1 MELLKK
7 FNISIIFMKISIPLF
22 FIMNSEIN
30 NKIDYSHTKK
40 LQYIQVINKIP
51 VQIVLRWK
59 MVLSFAIY
67 KYNMT
72 CDLKSL
78 CKTCLSFTIWFYS
91 NIKNTKAKNL
101 DIYGICFKFMPNQN

>member
-1 MELLKK
+1 
-7 FNISIIFMKISIPLF
+7 
-22 FIMNSEIN
+22 MNSEIN

-72 CDLKSL
+72 
-78 CKTCLSFTIWFYS
+78 
-91 NIKNTKAKNL
+91 
-101 DIYGICFKFMPNQN
+101 